1 MCLAIPSKV
10 VEIEENDFAIVD
22 TMGSKR
28 KISTMLIDEQI
39 NIGDYLLIHVGYAM
53 QKINEDEAEESLK
66 LFREI
71 ENKLDMD
78 SKGLSVW

>member
-28 KISTMLIDEQI
+28 KISTMLIDERI
-39 NIGDYLLIHVGYAM
+39 DIGDYLLIHVGYAM

-71 ENKLDMD
+71 ENKLDID
-78 SKGLSVW
+78 

>member
-28 KISTMLIDEQI
+28 KISTMLIDERI

-71 ENKLDMD
+71 EHKLEIDR
-78 SKGLSVW
+78 K

>member
-53 QKINEDEAEESLK
+53 QKINEDEAEESLN

-71 ENKLDMD
+71 EHKLEID
-78 SKGLSVW
+78 